1 MLKNKVNI
9 KTTKG
14 FYTIEAIIAIIVFL
28 VGVLGVVQ
36 IQTNTIQAV
45 SDAQY
50 RINASYL
57 ADSLI
62 GQMWVDKPNATT
74 YAPGKAEYDAWL
86 AEVTASMPGVATN
99 PPILTFATTASGTL
113 VNLTILW
120 SDPSTGNVSRHVAES
135 LIF

>member
-1 MLKNKVNI
+1 MLKNKKILKNN
-9 KTTKG
+9 KG

-50 RINASYL
+50 RTNASYL
-57 ADSLI
+57 ADSII
-62 GQMWVDKPNATT
+62 GQMWVDRPNMTT
-74 YAPGKAEYDAWL
+74 YEPGNPNYDLWL
-86 AEVTASMPGVATN
+86 SEVTASMPGVAAN
-99 PPILTFATTASGTL
+99 PPEITFTNTASGTR
-113 VNLTILW
+113 VNVVISW

-135 LIF
+135 LIY

>member
-1 MLKNKVNI
+1 MVKNKLILKKN
-9 KTTKG
+9 KG

-62 GQMWVDKPNATT
+62 GQMWVDKPNMTT
-74 YAPGKAEYDAWL
+74 YAPGNPDYDQWL
-86 AEVTASMPGVATN
+86 AEVTASMPGVAAN
-99 PPILTFATTASGTL
+99 PPEIIFTNTPSGTR
-113 VNLTILW
+113 VNLTISW
-120 SDPSTGNVSRHVAES
+120 ADPSTGNVSRHISES
-135 LIF
+135 LIY